1 MDAMTHFIKT
11 LAFVPLSLLLLFTAV
26 RAETVTIL
34 ALGDSL
40 TAGLGLDAPLAFPA
54 KLEQALRAK
63 GYDVTV
69 INAGVSGDTAAQG
82 ASRLDWSLTDEVDAV
97 IVELGANDV
106 LRGLAPGQA
115 EAALKQIVDRLAAKN
130 LPVLLA
136 GMRAPPNLGPDYA
149 QAFDGMYQRLA
160 TAPKVILYPFFL
172 DGVAATAELNQA
184 DGIHPNAKGVDVIVA
199 RMLPAAEALLRLA
212 K

>member
-1 MDAMTHFIKT
+1 MDAMTRFIKT

-26 RAETVTIL
+26 RAETITIL

-172 DGVAATAELNQA
+172 DGVAAAAELNQA